1 MGGAINRD
9 ASVRPTTGVNN
20 QLKPFSEETRRL
32 QAEINQ
38 AIDEGKLPGPK
49 LKEDGIEGPKTRAKL
64 QEFQALKQPEAP
76 QPQQPAAPTGD
87 RRQTKDPTV
96 GEYVEGQIREFGQE
110 LKEDAQLSAIMLT
123 PGLNVVAGVI
133 MTRHM
138 NEARERIAKLP
149 MDPEG
154 NWKKEAAKIL
164 AEERQEARREILELP
179 GKAAQGVVDGVNT
192 AVDAVDKTVDHAVEA
207 VDRTV
212 DQGVE
217 AAKEVWNGVE
227 GKTAE
232 AWAYAKEAVPR
243 AFRELATDAKVA
255 VIMANPLFAAPS
267 AIILKNHMAKA
278 YDRIMKL
285 PMDPQGNWKK
295 EAARI
300 RDEEMAAA
308 KQEILGLPQ
317 RALDT
322 VVDTATG
329 VYESAKKGVIIAGNW
344 IEREVKEEIEETK
357 QEIKQARRGI
367 GGFFGAIA
375 NGISRF
381 GKWIAGE

>member
-1 MGGAINRD
+1 MGGVSNTNA
-9 ASVRPTTGVNN
+9 VRQTAAVNT

-38 AIDEGKLPGPK
+38 AIDDGKLPGPK

-64 QEFQALKQPEAP
+64 QEFQALKQ
-76 QPQQPAAPTGD
+76 AAAATPTASAD
-87 RRQTKDPTV
+87 QVATKVPTV
-96 GEYVEGQIREFGQE
+96 GEYVEGQIKEFGNE
-110 LKEDAQLSAIMLT
+110 LKEDAQLSAIMLA

-138 NEARERIAKLP
+138 NEAREQIAKLP

-154 NWKKEAAKIL
+154 KWKQEAAKIL
-164 AEERQEARREILELP
+164 DKERHEAREEILALP

-192 AVDAVDKTVDHAVEA
+192 AVETVDHAVDKA
-207 VDRTV
+207 VETV
-212 DQGVE
+212 DKTIDQGIE
-217 AAKEVWNGVE
+217 AAKGAWDGVS
-227 GKTAE
+227 GKAGE

-243 AFRELATDAKVA
+243 AFREIAADAQVA
-255 VIMANPLFAAPS
+255 AVMVNPLFAAPS
-267 AIILKNHMAKA
+267 AIILQNHMAKA

-285 PMDPQGNWKK
+285 PMDPDGKWKQ
-295 EAARI
+295 EAVKI
-300 RDEEMAAA
+300 RNEEMAAA
-308 KQEILGLPQ
+308 KKEIVGLPG

-329 VYESAKKGVIIAGNW
+329 IYEGAKSGVISAGNW
-344 IEREVKEEIEETK
+344 IAKEVNEEIQETK
-357 QEIKQARRGI
+357 QEIKEARKGI

-375 NGISRF
+375 SGISRF

>member
-1 MGGAINRD
+1 MAG
-9 ASVRPTTGVNN
+9 SVNNDVTLRQTAGVNT
-20 QLKPFSEETRRL
+20 QLKPFSEETKRL

-64 QEFQALKQPEAP
+64 QEYQTVARPEELKSATAVATAQAQ
-76 QPQQPAAPTGD
+76 TD
-87 RRQTKDPTV
+87 RLESKDPTV
-96 GEYVEGQIREFGQE
+96 GEYVEGQVRAFGKE
-110 LKEDAQLSAIMLT
+110 LQEDAQLSAIMLT

-138 NEARERIAKLP
+138 NQARERIAKLP
-149 MDPEG
+149 MDPDG
-154 NWKKEAAKIL
+154 NWKKEAAKIFD
-164 AEERQEARREILELP
+164 EERQGAREEILALP

-192 AVDAVDKTVDHAVEA
+192 AIDTVDKA
-207 VDRTV
+207 V

-217 AAKEVWNGVE
+217 AAKGVWNGAT
-227 GKTAE
+227 GKVAE
-232 AWAYAKEAVPR
+232 AWSYAKEAVPR
-243 AFRELATDAKVA
+243 AFKEVATDAQVA
-255 VIMANPLFAAPS
+255 AVMANPLFAAPS

-285 PMDPQGNWKK
+285 PMDPDGKWKQ
-295 EAARI
+295 EAAKI
-300 RDEEMAAA
+300 RDEEMGAA
-308 KQEILGLPQ
+308 KQEILDLPH

-329 VYESAKKGVIIAGNW
+329 IYEGAKKGLTIAGTLIGQEVQREVN
-344 IEREVKEEIEETK
+344 EVKREVKEV
-357 QEIKQARRGI
+357 RHGI

-375 NGISRF
+375 NGLARF
-381 GKWIAGE
+381 GKWVAG